1 MLKKLVIVLLG
12 VILMLPFSSLGEDYQ
27 NPMTIPGQYPPIRG
41 ASYDY
46 GIGDPFVMRFN
57 GLYYL
62 YASSCEDRVRVYT
75 SRDLINWEF
84 QGWCTENKDVYFA
97 YAPEVIYWRGD
108 FYMITSPNGGG
119 HYILKSDS
127 PLGVFRP
134 VTGNFGYQIDGSF
147 FVEDDGRLMI
157 LFPEDSQIKQ
167 AYLNP
172 DTLLPNG
179 IKYSTTATLRHWTEG
194 PGLFRRG
201 EWYYL
206 TFTGNHVLSSGY
218 RVAYA
223 SRLGSSA
230 GKFTQPADDT
240 ILIHSVFGDD
250 FTGLGH
256 SSNFIGPD
264 LDSLYTAYHS
274 FVNIN
279 GPARLYNLDRL
290 FTNGGVLYTTG
301 PTNFSMPAP
310 NMPDVYGDAAGELND
325 FSETEAGYFAAI
337 PETKVF
343 TQECN
348 FALEENGEAIWQAG
362 RCGDQ
367 PVTVRTNGKTISLH
381 IGETERTI
389 ERTPELGASGTLHT
403 LRVECNTEMF
413 YAYIDGMRLITLAH
427 PGFTASEIGA
437 VKGEGAVYSFMA
449 CTAQALG
456 SGDNGALKVIP
467 GTFSAIHALNS
478 EELSWQEYGKQMEK
492 VPTLGTAYYA
502 VRVAEAGNYCFDL
515 TVLKEDGGKQFTMLL
530 DGEPLL
536 NGTVP
541 AFNGKED
548 FFTFTSL
555 PVSLPAGDHILTAAG
570 DEITVS
576 RIGSFRFAETMEYKS
591 DFADKQ
597 QRKEITTLGAFAVN
611 FDKAVLSVKQGK
623 TGFALLGREGYTNY
637 EMRVRF
643 IPPVNGSGASG
654 ILIRGSN
661 VSLFDAQVKESY
673 FGYGVILSK
682 IGFNVQKMHYGSQS
696 MLGFT
701 GVDAWKNAAEAEI
714 VVRVQGNTLSI
725 GLPGEE
731 PLFVFEDAQPFTHG
745 LCGFFSTGKE
755 LTVLS
760 CNITPLY

>member
-1 MLKKLVIVLLG
+1 MLKKLACVLLG
-12 VILMLPFSSLGEDYQ
+12 VMLVLPILSLAEDYQ

-75 SRDLINWEF
+75 SRDLISWEF

-97 YAPEVIYWRGD
+97 YAPEVVYWRGD

-167 AYLNP
+167 TYLNP
-172 DTLLPNG
+172 DTMLPNG

-201 EWYYL
+201 DWYYL

-230 GKFTQPADDT
+230 GKFDQSSDDT
-240 ILIHSVFGDD
+240 LLIHSVFGDD

-301 PTNFSMPAP
+301 PTNFPMPVP
-310 NMPDVYGDAAGELND
+310 SMPDVYGDAAGDLND
-325 FSETEAGYFAAI
+325 FSETEAGYFAVV
-337 PETKVF
+337 PETAVF

-348 FALEENGEAIWQAG
+348 FALTEHGEAVWQLG
-362 RCGDQ
+362 RCGAQ
-367 PVTVRTNGKTISLH
+367 PVTVRTNGQTIFLS
-381 IGETERTI
+381 IGDEERTA
-389 ERTPELGASGTLHT
+389 ELVPELGAPGRLHT
-403 LRVECNTEMF
+403 LRVECSEEIF
-413 YAYIDGMRLITLAH
+413 YAYIDGMRLITLAN
-427 PGFTASEIGA
+427 PGFTASQIGA
-437 VKGEGAVYSFMA
+437 VKGEGVFYSFLA
-449 CTAQALG
+449 CTARALG
-456 SGDNGALKVIP
+456 SGDGSALKVIP

-478 EELSWQEYGKQMEK
+478 EELSWQEYGKPMEK
-492 VPTLGTAYYA
+492 TPVLGAAHYA
-502 VRVAEAGNYCFDL
+502 VRVAEAGEYCFEL
-515 TVLKEDGGKQFTMLL
+515 TVFKGGGKHYEIRL
-530 DGEPLL
+530 DGETLL
-536 NGTVP
+536 NGSVP
-541 AFNGKED
+541 EFSGKED
-548 FFTFTSL
+548 YFTFTAS
-555 PVSLPAGDHILTAAG
+555 PVSLPAGDHTLTVTG
-570 DEITVS
+570 DEIPVS
-576 RIGSFRFAETMEYKS
+576 RISSFRFAETQEYRS

-597 QRKEITTLGAFAVN
+597 QRKAITTLGAFNVS
-611 FDKAVLSVKQGK
+611 FDKAALSIKQGK
-623 TGFALLGREGYTNY
+623 TGFALLGQEGCTDY

-661 VSLFDAQVKESY
+661 VSLYDAQVKESY

-682 IGFNVQKMHYGSQS
+682 LGFNVQKMHYGSQS

-701 GVDAWKNAAEAEI
+701 GVEQWKNAAEAEI

-745 LCGFFSTGKE
+745 LCGFFGTGKE